1 MGAYEHFPYT
11 NYQDVNIDWVL
22 ETTKRMDELAN
33 QLDTEIS
40 EEVDA
45 QLQEMIDDGT
55 LGDLINN
62 TLLVNINNKVDDV
75 KADVDA
81 ITPLDATPT
90 DGSTKGVTSDGV
102 YDAIKTV
109 ADDLDDL
116 SNDVDA
122 LDTKVDGI
130 VQPFIRAGKNI
141 VFFGDSWTV
150 GSGATDPAT
159 QRFTTLIATRFGM
172 TEFNYGVGGAG
183 FTRPNTIIAEIN
195 NANGSMSADDKN
207 NTTVVLICAGVND
220 IRNMDSTTIADF
232 IGAVVDAQERAKQ
245 VFPNALICMAVG
257 NTMRTP
263 YYDTPR
269 HWIERAIIALRETN
283 TAGKVLIIDH
293 VGAAIN
299 GRSDTYASDNLHP
312 NTYGHSLLAGFL
324 ANAMRG
330 GSTDTNYYSATYTF
344 NEVVSSVDTAPHVYR
359 QTENVMIT
367 GGKITLAE
375 AVSSNTV
382 IGSYQ
387 GPFCRDNLYIPVY
400 RSNAV
405 VGSLAITTS
414 GSVRLIPNSG
424 VTMAIGWQLI
434 ISPICFLFNTYIS
447 A

>member
-22 ETTKRMDELAN
+22 ETTKRMDDLAN
-33 QLDTEIS
+33 HLDTEIS

-55 LGDLINN
+55 LGDLIND
-62 TLLVNINNKVDDV
+62 TLLANINNKVDDV

-81 ITPLDATPT
+81 ITPLDAAPT

-109 ADDLDDL
+109 ADDLTLL
-116 SNDVDA
+116 SNDVNT

-172 TEFNYGVGGAG
+172 TEYNYGVGGAG
-183 FTRPNTIIAEIN
+183 FTRPNTILAQITSA
-195 NANGSMSADDKN
+195 GSGMSDDEKA

-220 IRNMDSTTIADF
+220 IRNMSDTTLADF
-232 IGAVVDAQERAKQ
+232 LGAVVNCQELAKTT
-245 VFPNALICMAVG
+245 FPNALICMAVG
-257 NTMRTP
+257 NTMRGP
-263 YYDTPR
+263 YYDTAR
-269 HWIERAIIALRETN
+269 YWVERAIITLRETN

-299 GRSDTYASDNLHP
+299 GRSNTYASDDLHP

-330 GSTDTNYYSATYTF
+330 GSTSTDYYIGTCTY
-344 NEVVSSVDTAPHVYR
+344 NSVVTDNTTPHFFR

-367 GGKITLAE
+367 GGKLTLNE
-375 AVSSNTV
+375 AVSTNTV
-382 IGSYQ
+382 IGSYT
-387 GPFCRDNLYIPVY
+387 GPFCRENFYMPVY
-400 RSNAV
+400 HSNNI
-405 VGSLAITTS
+405 VGSLAITPS
-414 GSVRLIPNSG
+414 GTVRLIPLSG
-424 VTMAIGWQLI
+424 VTLNSGWELLT
-434 ISPICFLFNTYIS
+434 PAATFLFNTYI
-447 A
+447 